1 MHYIVYTYLYIYILV
16 YIDYWVNRFNHLV
29 SVDLT
34 LLTWQVVENP
44 DMAGD
49 MSTFGDRVP
58 ERRFEADTWF
68 RYRRP

>member
-1 MHYIVYTYLYIYILV
+1 MYIVYLYIYIIIIIII
-16 YIDYWVNRFNHLV
+16 IDYWVSRFNHLV

-58 ERRFEADTWF
+58 VAGSLADCF
-68 RYRRP
+68 GQR